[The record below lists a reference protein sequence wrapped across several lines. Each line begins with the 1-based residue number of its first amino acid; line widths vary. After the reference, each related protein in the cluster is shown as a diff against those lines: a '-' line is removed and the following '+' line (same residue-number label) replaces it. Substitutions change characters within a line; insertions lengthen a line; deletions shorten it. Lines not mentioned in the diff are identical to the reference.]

1 MARRDT
7 DEDIKLCRLL
17 RGRLLQAHATTV
29 CTCTQ
34 SLVHSACQC
43 ALDAPPEAALQD
55 PWEFG
60 NVARASAAVEGGA
73 AGGTGGAEGSLAEQ
87 QAQALAPHSSALTE
101 AKRDVRERGWRC
113 LFITVGGDG
122 KKNRRAHA
130 EPDASK
136 RFRGPKVLTM
146 HLPARARARAG
157 TARRRTGIG
166 ASTATYC

>member
-1 MARRDT
+1 MAPRDA

-43 ALDAPPEAALQD
+43 ALDAPSEVVLQD

-60 NVARASAAVEGGA
+60 NVARSSAGPEGGA
-73 AGGTGGAEGSLAEQ
+73 GGAEVSLAER

-122 KKNRRAHA
+122 KKNRRARRA
-130 EPDASK
+130 L
-136 RFRGPKVLTM
+136 RLRT
-146 HLPARARARAG
+146 LPECPTRAG
-157 TARRRTGIG
+157 R
-166 ASTATYC
+166 